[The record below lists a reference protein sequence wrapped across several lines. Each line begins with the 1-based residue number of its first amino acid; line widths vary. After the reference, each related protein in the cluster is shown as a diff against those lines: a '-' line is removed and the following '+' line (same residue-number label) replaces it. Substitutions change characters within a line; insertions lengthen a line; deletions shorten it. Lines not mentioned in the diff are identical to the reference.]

1 MTHQKMKKI
10 RSNPPSKL
18 QNKKLP
24 HPSVSLIVLPICNTS
39 LFLLLLF
46 KKKEIKT
53 PPTPTKLKGKG
64 KIDESEAIHLN
75 YKESSNTK
83 TKELKMITE
92 ELGYQAAVK
101 LKAEL
106 DHQVALEKENVVGS
120 SPIEEDL
127 STEDDDKIIVDED
140 EDKEDYDKPI
150 SSILNKR
157 NP

>member
-1 MTHQKMKKI
+1 MKKI
-10 RSNPPSKL
+10 RNNPLSKL

-24 HPSVSLIVLPICNTS
+24 HPSVSLIILFIYNTS

-53 PPTPTKLKGKG
+53 PPTPTKLKGKE
-64 KIDESEAIHLN
+64 KNDESAAIHLN

-83 TKELKMITE
+83 AEELKRITK

-127 STEDDDKIIVDED
+127 SIEDDDKIIVDED